1 MGADNQAERVI
12 YAREGFYRMRK
23 VIRGVIEELEALEK
37 EKGSSSSAPVVEAL
51 KAVLEE
57 TKGGC

>member
-12 YAREGFYRMRK
+12 GRTDGYYRLRQ
-23 VIRGVIEELEALEK
+23 VIREAIEALEK
-37 EKGSSSSAPVVEAL
+37 ESSSAPVVEAL

-57 TKGGC
+57 TKV